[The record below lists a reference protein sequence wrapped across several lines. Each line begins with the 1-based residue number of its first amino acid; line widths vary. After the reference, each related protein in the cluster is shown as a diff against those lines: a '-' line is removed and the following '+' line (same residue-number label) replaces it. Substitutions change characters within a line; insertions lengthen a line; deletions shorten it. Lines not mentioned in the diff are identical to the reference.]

1 MQGLWDCSWLVAL
14 PQNYQSISWVVTMGV
29 CERPGSILKVGA
41 RGLWLPCLRADVR
54 WNAGGVEVRTQLI
67 WLEMCRYK
75 AIEFILI
82 V

>member
-67 WLEMCRYK
+67 WLETCRYK